1 MADLWWVYGSPF
13 IAGVIFVL
21 AFFVIG
27 LWLAS
32 IALKDSSIVD
42 IFWGFGC
49 AAMAWIF
56 FLTSTGAEPRAV
68 VTLILATLWGAR
80 LGVYIGARNWGGE
93 DRRYARL
100 RQHITDQGRSY
111 VLYSLR
117 AVFLFQGIA
126 MVICTLP
133 LLVAIAT
140 PGDGRLGLLGGLAA
154 AVIAIG
160 LVMEALADWQM
171 AHFRRTRTT
180 QGVVMDRGL
189 WRYSRHPNYFGEMLV
204 QWGFFLMACA
214 ATPLGI
220 VTIIAPALLSYLI
233 TGPMG
238 ANLLERRM
246 TKKNPDYEDYIRRTS
261 AFVPWPPKPTTASSF
276 RGIAGR

>member
-1 MADLWWVYGSPF
+1 MADIWSTYGTAF
-13 IAGVIFVL
+13 TYGVVFVF

-56 FLTSTGAEPRAV
+56 FLTSAGGEPRAV
-68 VTLILATLWGAR
+68 LTLVLATLWGAR
-80 LGVYIGARNWGGE
+80 LGLYIGTRNWGGE

-117 AVFLFQGIA
+117 AVFLFQGVA

-140 PGDGRLGLLGGLAA
+140 PGDGRLGLIGGLAA
-154 AVIAIG
+154 AVITIG

-189 WRYSRHPNYFGEMLV
+189 WHYSRHPNYFGEMLV

-238 ANLLERRM
+238 ANLLERRL
-246 TKKNPDYEDYIRRTS
+246 TKKNPDYEDYVRRTS
-261 AFVPWPPKPTTASSF
+261 AFVPWPPKPAQAAGKSLAAS
-276 RGIAGR
+276 

>member
-133 LLVAIAT
+133 PLVAIAT

-238 ANLLERRM
+238 ANLLERRL